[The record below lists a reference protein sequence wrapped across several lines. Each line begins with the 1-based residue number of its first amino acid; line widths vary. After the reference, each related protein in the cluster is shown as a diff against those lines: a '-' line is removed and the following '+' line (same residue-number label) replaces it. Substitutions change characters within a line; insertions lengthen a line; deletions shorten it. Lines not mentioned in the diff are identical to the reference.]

1 MCSSPYD
8 IKYTDLRSSILRAK
22 WGNILVGW
30 SVHAVAVLDF
40 ISQILRDG
48 AGLIVYS
55 DLSKAWH
62 AKEEVLIVD
71 EALVLWQVLVVVPHL
86 PIHAIDKGSLC
97 KLQV

>member
-1 MCSSPYD
+1 M
-8 IKYTDLRSSILRAK
+8 
-22 WGNILVGW
+22 
-30 SVHAVAVLDF
+30 
-40 ISQILRDG
+40 
-48 AGLIVYS
+48 YS